1 MGGCTA
7 FQAEGAA
14 RAEALMGETDAAG
27 TEIRK
32 ATGAEE
38 MMLELLELR
47 QQKNDAC
54 LFTLFLL
61 FPYST

>member
-1 MGGCTA
+1 MRSIPGRGSRQGIGPMGG
-7 FQAEGAA
+7 
-14 RAEALMGETDAAG
+14 TDAAG